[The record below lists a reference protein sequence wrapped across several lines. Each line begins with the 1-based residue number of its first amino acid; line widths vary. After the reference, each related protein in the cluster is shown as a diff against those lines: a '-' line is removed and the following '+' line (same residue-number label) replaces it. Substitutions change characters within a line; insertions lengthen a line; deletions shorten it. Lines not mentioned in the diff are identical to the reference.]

1 MHGVLRHVMR
11 AGNADEPRQ
20 EFIDSYRQIESLY
33 EILSPS
39 PEQREHI
46 ETFRHLADLY
56 LMVRN
61 AYGSPTRF
69 YEDVARKTEQMV
81 REMAGTYAP
90 VATGKVVE
98 FDLKTLQA
106 LRAEGDNNAAVINLV
121 RAIETEAEE
130 KAVHDRLEKDM
141 EKLRSRGVRDVRFTV
156 LSGLVVEALL
166 DHVQAHP
173 PELLIMGSRGQ
184 STTRRLLL
192 GSVSD
197 ALVHYAN
204 CPVLVAKLP
213 PNPAPTKG

>member
-1 MHGVLRHVMR
+1 MVALDG
-11 AGNADEPRQ
+11 
-20 EFIDSYRQIESLY
+20 
-33 EILSPS
+33 SPS
-39 PEQREHI
+39 SEFALE
-46 ETFRHLADLY
+46 LA
-56 LMVRN
+56 
-61 AYGSPTRF
+61 GSL
-69 YEDVARKTEQMV
+69 AL
-81 REMAGTYAP
+81 
-90 VATGKVVE
+90 ATGASVELVSVVPIHVYYSNYVP
-98 FDLKTLQA
+98 DVNT
-106 LRAEGDNNAAVINLV
+106 V
-121 RAIETEAEE
+121 TEAEE